1 MVQVQTNLGRIK
13 NPEILRNKWI
23 IEQTQNKNSLTGIS
37 FSIQTYM
44 ILTDFNQSHVLGE
57 DFKRSVIS

>member
-1 MVQVQTNLGRIK
+1 MVQVQTNLERIK

-57 DFKRSVIS
+57 DFKRSMIS